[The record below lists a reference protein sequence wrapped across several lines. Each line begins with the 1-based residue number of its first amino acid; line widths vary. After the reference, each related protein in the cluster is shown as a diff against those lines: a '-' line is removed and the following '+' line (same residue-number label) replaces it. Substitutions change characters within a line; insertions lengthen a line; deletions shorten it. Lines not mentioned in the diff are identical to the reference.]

1 MNSHIVSWRG
11 ACVVV
16 WRQRVT
22 SRKEMKTED
31 LMKPKMAR
39 HAGPISSSLFKYRL
53 LCCGRKG
60 VT

>member
-1 MNSHIVSWRG
+1 
-11 ACVVV
+11 VVV
-16 WRQRVT
+16 WRPRVT

-53 LCCGRKG
+53 LCCGREEG